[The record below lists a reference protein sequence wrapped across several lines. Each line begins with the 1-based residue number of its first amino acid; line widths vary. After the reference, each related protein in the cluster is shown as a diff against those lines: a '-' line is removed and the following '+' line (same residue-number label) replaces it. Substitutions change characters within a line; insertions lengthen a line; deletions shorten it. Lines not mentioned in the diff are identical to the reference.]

1 MGGERAR
8 QVLDQVSAEL
18 NHHLTD
24 MGRPKSEGPLNQA
37 QRSVD
42 RWQIVEAEAQAKL
55 AALEQQFTELLQHR
69 RRRAEITDPTANAQF
84 AQDLVEAKDS
94 LSKARAITQEI
105 RRLEAEDTGARRA
118 VEASAQRLQQ
128 HRDVVAR
135 IDANRA
141 SETALNAALPDQR
154 AREHEART
162 GLARTTE
169 QLAAGEIKLRALSTR
184 ERQLEKLTGPCFAR
198 SARTILPGNLPP
210 SRRRPSKIDAQLS
223 QIRVKPKAVED
234 LDALER
240 QIASLD
246 AQLTAAAAHLAV
258 DVKPAGAGL
267 VRIGSARPK
276 EAYSEPVL
284 APARITIGD
293 LAVVTVTPAANP
305 RQEKRQALDFERSS
319 LLTAIGVTSA
329 AAAHALLARR
339 REFEAA
345 RKGIIAELKALKVT
359 EDPEF
364 RPSPSSRRTRRDR
377 NRDCGGADSEPTQA
391 AADHQG
397 DRGGQGHARS
407 GANSARRAAGQ
418 FEELR
423 DQQQKALEDAVE
435 VRSGTESKLDVIRM
449 MIAEHV
455 ALCRTRTSGA

>member
-1 MGGERAR
+1 MLIKSLSVEGVGRFATAAHVDGFGDGVNVLAAGNEVGKSTLFRSVRTCLFLRHDTKNQEIRDLASDDSQLPATIQLSFVRNGRTYGIKKSFLRSPCAILTEDGREIARGKQADEGIWDLLGVGPGSGRTIDDGAFGLLWVGQGGSFAAPVPGVGATSVLNAAIELEVGSLVGGERAR

-184 ERQLEKLTGPCFAR
+184 ERQLEKLTGAVLRAQRKDDLAR
-198 SARTILPGNLPP
+198 QLTAIEEAAEQLWRSTLNSRKSASSP
-210 SRRRPSKIDAQLS
+210 RPSKTS
-223 QIRVKPKAVED
+223 
-234 LDALER
+234 
-240 QIASLD
+240 
-246 AQLTAAAAHLAV
+246 THW
-258 DVKPAGAGL
+258 
-267 VRIGSARPK
+267 SAR
-276 EAYSEPVL
+276 S
-284 APARITIGD
+284 
-293 LAVVTVTPAANP
+293 P
-305 RQEKRQALDFERSS
+305 RWMRS
-319 LLTAIGVTSA
+319 LPPPPPT
-329 AAAHALLARR
+329 
-339 REFEAA
+339 
-345 RKGIIAELKALKVT
+345 
-359 EDPEF
+359 
-364 RPSPSSRRTRRDR
+364 SPST
-377 NRDCGGADSEPTQA
+377 
-391 AADHQG
+391 
-397 DRGGQGHARS
+397 
-407 GANSARRAAGQ
+407 
-418 FEELR
+418 
-423 DQQQKALEDAVE
+423 
-435 VRSGTESKLDVIRM
+435 
-449 MIAEHV
+449 
-455 ALCRTRTSGA
+455 